1 MENEVEDVN
10 SKITPEKAQKMLKEE
25 GMEVTLEEA
34 KEILHFLR
42 KLANIA
48 VLKYLENEKDS
59 RFVCASKY

>member
-1 MENEVEDVN
+1 MEDEVGNVD

-25 GMEVTLEEA
+25 GMDVTLDEA

-59 RFVCASKY
+59 RLICTGKY